1 MTIRQMALF
10 PTNSEV
16 LFVQEDLWVPVV
28 RCNGNVCIFPGI
40 PTVSLYYFHALT
52 SIADADAPAV

>member
-1 MTIRQMALF
+1 MALF